1 MPGKIWKLWCD
12 CKKSVNAYS
21 CPVGLLK
28 PTTKNNYDYYHCS
41 YCDYDYICDHSIK
54 IEFDYDDKGLPIQN
68 TIVCA
73 RCRTQLEVYLW
84 PKQGEELGESDYN
97 TRYVSIYKRNY

>member
-1 MPGKIWKLWCD
+1 MTEIAYHLRCD

-28 PTTKNNYDYYHCS
+28 PTTKHNYDYYHCP

-54 IEFDYDDKGLPIQN
+54 IEFDYDDKGLPMQN
-68 TIVCA
+68 TIVCS
-73 RCRTQLEVYLW
+73 RCGSQLEAYLW
-84 PKQGEELGESDYN
+84 PKQGEDIGEGDYT
-97 TRYVSIYKRNY
+97 TRYVSIYRRNY